1 MDVVRYLLITAHLLG
16 MAAIVG
22 GWLAVLRQ
30 PRVLPSMLWGAR
42 AQIVTG
48 LLLWGILESGA
59 IDDLGDPDRVKLTVK
74 LIVGIAVVG
83 LAESNAKK
91 GDDVGVGGGVASNV
105 DPRIV
110 HAIGGL
116 AVLNVLI
123 AVLWR

>member
-1 MDVVRYLLITAHLLG
+1 MDVVRYLLIVAHLLG

-22 GWLAVLRQ
+22 SWFTVIRA
-30 PRVLPSMLWGAR
+30 PRVTPSMVWGVR

-48 LLLWGILESGA
+48 LLLWGIWESGA
-59 IDDLGDPDRVKLTVK
+59 IDDLGDPNRVKLTVK
-74 LIVGIAVVG
+74 LLVAIVIAG

-91 GDDVGVGGGVASNV
+91 GDRV

-110 HAIGGL
+110 HAIGAL
-116 AVLNVLI
+116 AIVNVLI